1 MKRNYFNK
9 YFKFCSILIIILGS
23 FLISAAQNRITGIVT
38 ELNNKPLKGVIVE
51 IKDRGYSSKTSKEG
65 FYSIEVDSLS
75 KTIFFSLK
83 GYKTIELPIGSSS
96 TINISLK
103 KEENINSEK
112 VTKTKEKYIHK
123 SQLAGSALMVAD
135 CFNMPAPLS
144 NDFNTEDYSTINES
158 GFKNVLINP
167 LSTFSIDVDNASYSN
182 IRRFINMGQLPPK
195 DAVRIEEMINY
206 FHYEYKEPTEGEPFS
221 IITEY
226 TDCPWNEGNKLLHV
240 ALQGKKIKKDNLP
253 PSNIVF
259 LLDVSGSMNYPN
271 KLPLVK
277 SAMKILVD
285 ELRPQD
291 KVSIVVYAG
300 AAGLVLNATSGE
312 NKRQIIDAIDN
323 LNAGGSTAG
332 GEGLKL
338 AYKIAGENFIKNGNN
353 RIILAT
359 DGDFNVG
366 VSSDSEMERLVSE
379 EKKKGVFITVL
390 GFGMGNYKDN
400 KLEIIADK
408 GNGNYA
414 YIDNFQEARK
424 VLISEFGGTLFTI
437 AKDVKFQ
444 IEFNPD
450 KVKAYRLIGYEN
462 RQLNAEDFN
471 NDKKDAGEMGAGHQ
485 VTALYEII
493 TTDSNTEIS
502 KIDEL
507 RYQENKKISNEKY
520 NDELL
525 TIKVRF
531 KDPDKEE
538 SKLISVTVKDNCSDI
553 NKATENLKFIAS
565 VAQFGMLLR
574 ESEYKGN
581 SNLKNTIELARTGK
595 GKDENGYAG
604 EFIRLIEAAHNLG
617 LK

>member
-83 GYKTIELPIGSSS
+83 GYKTIEIPIGSSS

-123 SQLAGSALMVAD
+123 SQLAGSAIMVAD

-158 GFKNVLINP
+158 GFKNVLTNP

-206 FHYEYKEPTEGEPFS
+206 FHYEYKEPTEGESFS

>member
-1 MKRNYFNK
+1 
-9 YFKFCSILIIILGS
+9 
-23 FLISAAQNRITGIVT
+23 
-38 ELNNKPLKGVIVE
+38 
-51 IKDRGYSSKTSKEG
+51 
-65 FYSIEVDSLS
+65 
-75 KTIFFSLK
+75 
-83 GYKTIELPIGSSS
+83 
-96 TINISLK
+96 
-103 KEENINSEK
+103 
-112 VTKTKEKYIHK
+112 
-123 SQLAGSALMVAD
+123 
-135 CFNMPAPLS
+135 
-144 NDFNTEDYSTINES
+144 
-158 GFKNVLINP
+158 
-167 LSTFSIDVDNASYSN
+167 
-182 IRRFINMGQLPPK
+182 
-195 DAVRIEEMINY
+195 
-206 FHYEYKEPTEGEPFS
+206 
-221 IITEY
+221 
-226 TDCPWNEGNKLLHV
+226 
-240 ALQGKKIKKDNLP
+240 
-253 PSNIVF
+253 
-259 LLDVSGSMNYPN
+259 MNYPN

>member
-9 YFKFCSILIIILGS
+9 YFKFCSILIFILGS

-38 ELNNKPLKGVIVE
+38 ELNNKPLNGVIVE

-83 GYKTIELPIGSSS
+83 GYKTIEIPIGSSS